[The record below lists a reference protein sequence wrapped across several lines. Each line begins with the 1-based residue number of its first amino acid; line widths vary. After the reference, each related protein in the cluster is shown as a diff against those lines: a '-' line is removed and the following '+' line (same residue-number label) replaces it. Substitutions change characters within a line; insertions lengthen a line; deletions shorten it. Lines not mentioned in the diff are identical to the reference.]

1 MPRQSAEARSGA
13 AWRDGGGTH
22 PQPPKH
28 LSRGAREVW
37 REIVE
42 CRPVDFFQP
51 GSLHLLEQLCVAT
64 VAARQIAETV
74 EESPDD
80 QAAAGLYL
88 KYMQRCAMHCQKL
101 RLSIQS
107 ALRTESGKL
116 DEKEPSVRGRKGKAD
131 VLYGGNVMRF

>member
-1 MPRQSAEARSGA
+1 VRADE
-13 AWRDGGGTH
+13 H

-28 LSRGAREVW
+28 LSKAAQAVW

-51 GSLHLLEQLCVAT
+51 GALHLLEQLCVVV
-64 VAARQIAETV
+64 VAARKVGELIEGDPLDA
-74 EESPDD
+74 D
-80 QAAAGLYL
+80 AAKLYTE
-88 KYMQRCAMHCQKL
+88 YMQRCAMHCQKL

-116 DEKEPSVRGRKGKAD
+116 DEKEPTARGRTGKDD
-131 VLYGGNVMRF
+131 VLYGGNVLRF